1 MSGGVLRRQFRGF
14 LELGLCLLEL
24 VRLQE
29 RFSECPMPSRVG
41 WRDLDRLSEVWLGLA
56 GALILDKQSAEVEVR
71 PRIVASGVQRNGFA
85 VSRQCVLGLAQSFV
99 GKAKV
104 VRRFDV
110 LRI

>member
-29 RFSECPMPSRVG
+29 RFSQFPMPSRVG

-56 GALILDKQSAEVEVR
+56 GAVILDKQSAEVEVR

-85 VSRQCVLGLAQSFV
+85 VNPECVLRLAQPFV
-99 GKAKV
+99 GTAHV
-104 VRRFDV
+104 VRRSYV
-110 LRI
+110 LCV